1 MKQSPHKFN
10 MLVNKLASVNKKH
23 RILLPMVAITGLFTA
38 VLIVKLQP
46 GVDHQSQ
53 LQIAV
58 PVSTIVAK
66 SRRIRPSITGFG
78 TVAADTKLEL
88 KAEISGR
95 ILYVN
100 PELKKG
106 ALLAKDTI
114 VIKIDDVDYQLA
126 LKQAQADLLVNKANL
141 TEFDLTIANTKQDL
155 ILAAQKLKL
164 SNKEYQR
171 KAKLKKQGTVSQST
185 VDAEYK
191 QVLSYKQENQNL
203 QNKISA
209 FPSQKSVLAA
219 KVAISEAK
227 VEQHQRNLARTT
239 IKLPFGGRIGDVS
252 VEQDQYITAASPL
265 FNEQGIEKIIIN
277 AQFSI
282 DDFYIIA
289 KSFQK
294 SPQIL
299 QQAIANKKISTLFQQ
314 LGVTATVFS
323 TNKVNAQWPAKVER
337 ISDSIDPQSRTLGVM
352 VSVSDSYKTL
362 TPGVKPPLMEG
373 MYMQVQLSA
382 SADNYVVVPRF
393 ALHQQQLYVVDKE
406 NKLERIKIKNPQLQG
421 ELVLLNEQTLAGKQV
436 VVSDLFPAVNG
447 MLLAP
452 QSAISIAKELEKQIA
467 GE

>member
-1 MKQSPHKFN
+1 MKKSPLEPNTVLSKII
-10 MLVNKLASVNKKH
+10 SVNKRR
-23 RILLPMVAITGLFTA
+23 RILMPIVAILGLITA
-38 VLIVKLQP
+38 VLIIKLQS

-53 LQIAV
+53 QQIAT
-58 PVSTIVAK
+58 PVSTIVAE
-66 SRRIRPSITGFG
+66 SRSIRPSITGFG
-78 TVAADTKLEL
+78 TVAADTKLQL

-95 ILYVN
+95 IKYLN
-100 PELKKG
+100 PKLKKG

-114 VIKIDDVDYQLA
+114 AIKIDDVDYQLA

-155 ILAAQKLKL
+155 ILAEQKLKL

-171 KAKLKKQGTVSQST
+171 KVKLRKQGTVSQSAI
-185 VDAEYK
+185 DAEYK

-203 QNKISA
+203 TNKIST
-209 FPSQKSVLAA
+209 FPAQKEVLAA

-227 VEQHQRNLARTT
+227 VIQQQRNLARTI
-239 IKLPFGGRIGDVS
+239 IKLPFGGRIGEVS
-252 VEQDQYITAASPL
+252 VEQDQYITVASPL
-265 FNEQGIEKIIIN
+265 FSEQGIDKIIIN

-294 SPQIL
+294 NPKIL
-299 QQAIANKKISTLFQQ
+299 QQAIKNQEFSDLFQQ
-314 LGVTATVFS
+314 LGVTAKVFS
-323 TNKVNAQWPAKVER
+323 TTNSKSQWQAKVER
-337 ISDSIDPQSRTLGVM
+337 ISDSIDPQSRTIGVL
-352 VSVSDSYKTL
+352 VSVSDSFKNL
-362 TPGVKPPLMEG
+362 NPGVKPPLMEG

-382 SADNYVVVPRF
+382 SADNFVVVPRF
-393 ALHQQQLYVVDKE
+393 ALHQQQLYIVDKE
-406 NKLERIKIKNPQLQG
+406 KKLKRISVNKPIYQG
-421 ELVLLNEQTLAGKQV
+421 DLVLLTEKTLADSQV

-452 QSAISIAKELEKQIA
+452 QNDHSIAKELERQVA